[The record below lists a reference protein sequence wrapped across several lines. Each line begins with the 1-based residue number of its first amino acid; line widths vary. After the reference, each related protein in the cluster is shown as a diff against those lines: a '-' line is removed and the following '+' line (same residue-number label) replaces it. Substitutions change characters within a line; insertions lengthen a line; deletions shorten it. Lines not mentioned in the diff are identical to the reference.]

1 MRNIKIDKSRRYPK
15 RKRNTEKLTITK
27 KNNNNMQK
35 REQEIQQI
43 WNTDKRK
50 EYRKLKNKIYRR
62 KGITDTEENKG
73 YKEKRRKNTEK
84 KTQEETNWYRK
95 KYILTI

>member
-43 WNTDKRK
+43 
-50 EYRKLKNKIYRR
+50 
-62 KGITDTEENKG
+62 
-73 YKEKRRKNTEK
+73 
-84 KTQEETNWYRK
+84 
-95 KYILTI
+95 